1 MGVDRTLHKIVALD
15 GSGGTAEYRY
25 GDIYQLQDISGVQR
39 LIIGP
44 SGSHIDMLLDL
55 SDLFEEPF
63 RIIYVLVDPIGVK
76 EDDTGR
82 FEFDGEMTRAEMRAF
97 FERFRE
103 FFECDARH
111 HIWVTAKNGTVIYD
125 QHNILYA
132 YGPIL
137 DIEQILLSKG
147 LTPGD
152 VEFPYPHMHA
162 FHQEMN
168 PHLEALLKEYNW
180 RWFPLDTR
188 QDVYR

>member
-1 MGVDRTLHKIVALD
+1 MDRPYKIAAIDEKGVT
-15 GSGGTAEYRY
+15 SEYRY
-25 GDIYQLQDISGVQR
+25 PDIYHIQDISGVQR

-44 SGSHIDMLLDL
+44 SEGHVDLMLEM
-55 SDLFEEPF
+55 SDLLEGPF
-63 RIIYVLVDPIGVK
+63 KVLYVLVDPIGIK

-82 FEFDGEMTRAEMRAF
+82 FELDGEMPREEMRAF
-97 FERFRE
+97 FERFRD
-103 FFECDARH
+103 FFESDARH
-111 HIWVTAKNGTVIYD
+111 HIWIAAKNGSIIYD

-137 DIEQILLSKG
+137 DFEQILLARG

-168 PHLEALLKEYNW
+168 PQLEDLLKDYNW